1 MNDDAALIA
10 AFFQVAARDGWRA
23 ATVAAAA
30 REAGISL
37 ADARGRFP
45 TRGAVLR
52 RFGEIADGAALEGA
66 APEGVTPE
74 GVVRDRLFDLLM
86 RRFDTLQAHRDG
98 VLALLRA
105 LPNDPPTAVALTCAT
120 RNSMRWMLQ
129 AAGVPATGLRGE
141 IQVQGLMA
149 VWLWSVRAWE
159 RDDSTDLSG
168 TMAALDVALLRAEQ
182 AAAWLKVRSES
193 PVPPLEEVGAA
204 TPPQQ
209 PDA

>member
-10 AFFQVAARDGWRA
+10 AFFQVAAKAGWRG

-30 REAGISL
+30 REAGVSL

-52 RFGEIADGAALEGA
+52 RFGEMADGAALDGA
-66 APEGVTPE
+66 ATE

-98 VLALLRA
+98 VLVLLRA

-141 IQVQGLMA
+141 LQVQGLMA

-182 AAAWLKVRSES
+182 ASAWLKVRSES
-193 PVPPLEEVGAA
+193 PVPPAGEVGASA
-204 TPPQQ
+204 G
-209 PDA
+209 